1 MLLEPGMA
9 RLAVCMSS
17 SFLAKLQNV
26 DGQTLKY
33 RNIPLCI
40 KPQCAQMLCRCDATD
55 IRPFLLSLVL

>member
-1 MLLEPGMA
+1 MLLEQEMA
-9 RLAVCMSS
+9 RLVVCMSS

-40 KPQCAQMLCRCDATD
+40 KPQCAQTRCRCDATD
-55 IRPFLLSLVL
+55 NRLFVLSLVL